1 MDGAVAVVRM
11 DDDLL
16 NFWADW
22 YVAEKIR
29 AKTGETF
36 LQFIA
41 RKERELMKGVRD
53 HVRASKPVTSV
64 EVVSA
69 AKP

>member
-29 AKTGETF
+29 TKTGETF

-41 RKERELMKGVRD
+41 RKERELAKGVSGG
-53 HVRASKPVTSV
+53 AFCQPTGSV
-64 EVVSA
+64 EIA
-69 AKP
+69 GGAKS